1 MSPVLEARG
10 VTKTFRDDDGSPVP
24 VLLGVDLQLEAGEFV
39 AVVGASG
46 AGKSTLLHLL
56 GGLDRPTEGSI
67 VLEGID
73 LAIRTN
79 EDLALVRNRR
89 IGFVFQF
96 HHLLRDFTALE
107 NVAMPLLIGGML
119 EAEATE
125 RAAAVLSRLGLD
137 HRAGFFPAQLSGG
150 ERQRI
155 AVARAVAT
163 EPAVVLAD
171 EPSGNLDPGNGAV
184 LHQVFGSL
192 RERFSTAVV
201 VATHNADL
209 AGRADRILRL
219 DRGILI
225 PEPAL
230 GAMAP

>member
-10 VTKTFRDDDGSPVP
+10 VTKTFRDDDGSPLP
-24 VLLGVDLQLEAGEFV
+24 VLLGVDFQLEAGEFV

>member
-24 VLLGVDLQLEAGEFV
+24 VLLGVDFQLEAGEFV

-79 EDLALVRNRR
+79 EELALVRNRR

-107 NVAMPLLIGGML
+107 NVAMPLLIGVML
-119 EAEATE
+119 EA
-125 RAAAVLSRLGLD
+125 
-137 HRAGFFPAQLSGG
+137 
-150 ERQRI
+150 
-155 AVARAVAT
+155 
-163 EPAVVLAD
+163 
-171 EPSGNLDPGNGAV
+171 
-184 LHQVFGSL
+184 
-192 RERFSTAVV
+192 
-201 VATHNADL
+201 
-209 AGRADRILRL
+209 
-219 DRGILI
+219 
-225 PEPAL
+225 
-230 GAMAP
+230 